1 MQDLMAFSAKKVARI
16 EMYAF
21 LHTVVEGH
29 VVNVKLARR
38 VLTTGVVAIKAI
50 TKTNQSF
57 ASIQELF

>member
-1 MQDLMAFSAKKVARI
+1 MAFSAKKVAHM
-16 EMYAF
+16 EMYVF

-29 VVNVKLARR
+29 VVNVKLAWR

>member
-1 MQDLMAFSAKKVARI
+1 MAFSAKKVARI

-29 VVNVKLARR
+29 VVNEKLARR

>member
-1 MQDLMAFSAKKVARI
+1 MSVKKVARI

-29 VVNVKLARR
+29 VVNEKLAQC
-38 VLTTGVVAIKAI
+38 VLTAGVVAIKAI